1 MATAG
6 REEEVPRSSI
16 LKVALASLVGTSI
29 EWYDFFLYGTAAA
42 LVFNQLFFPEVD
54 PLIGTLAAF
63 ATFGV
68 GFVARPIG
76 GLVFGHL
83 GDKLGRKAML
93 VTTLMIMGI
102 ATFIIGLLPSFAT
115 IGLWAPA
122 LLVVLRLAQGFG
134 VGGEWGGAVLMAV
147 EHSPEGR
154 RGFYGSWPQMGVPI
168 GLLLSTA
175 VFSLFSNITTDEQ
188 FLAWGWRIPF
198 LLSIVLV
205 GVGLFIRLR
214 IAESPAFEQLQ
225 RMQQR
230 VQESRRQDEQ
240 AQESQSEEEVETPH
254 RFPIVD
260 VVRQQ
265 PRNVL
270 EAMGMRMAENGSF
283 YIFSVFVLAYTT
295 EQLGLPRNVILNG
308 VLLAAFLEIFTIPAF
323 GALSDKLGRRPVY
336 MFGALFS
343 LLFAFPYFW
352 LTDTRS
358 TTLIWVAIVLALCIG
373 HAGMYGPQASFFS
386 ELFATGVRYS
396 GASIGYQLASVIAG
410 GFSPFIATALLAWA
424 GGNPWP
430 VAVYMMVLAAITAIA
445 VYFAGETYKSDIYGT
460 RAQQRRL
467 TEES

>member
-1 MATAG
+1 MAQAG
-6 REEEVPRSSI
+6 SEEVSRSSI
-16 LKVALASLVGTSI
+16 FKVALASLIGTSI

-42 LVFNQLFFPEVD
+42 LVFNRLFFPEVD

-76 GLVFGHL
+76 GIVFGHL

-93 VTTLMIMGI
+93 VTTLLIMGI
-102 ATFIIGLLPSFAT
+102 ATVLIGLLPTFET
-115 IGLWAPA
+115 IGIWAA
-122 LLVVLRLAQGFG
+122 ILLVVLRLAQGFG

-168 GLLLSTA
+168 GLLLATG
-175 VFSLFSNITTDEQ
+175 VFSIFSNITTDEQ

-198 LLSIVLV
+198 LLSIVLIA
-205 GVGLFIRLR
+205 VGLFIRLA
-214 IAESPAFEQLQ
+214 IAESPAFQQLQ
-225 RMQQR
+225 RMQER
-230 VQESRRQDEQ
+230 AQEEREQ
-240 AQESQSEEEVETPH
+240 EEAGQESQVEEGETPH
-254 RFPIVD
+254 RFPIID
-260 VVRQQ
+260 VLRYQ
-265 PRNVL
+265 PKNVL
-270 EAMGMRMAENGSF
+270 VAMGMRMAENGSF
-283 YIFSVFVLAYTT
+283 YIFSVFVLTYTT
-295 EQLGLPRNVILNG
+295 QELGLPRNVILNG
-308 VLLAAFLEIFTIPAF
+308 VLIAAALEIFAIPAF

-358 TTLIWVAIVLALCIG
+358 TTLIWLAIVLALVVG
-373 HAGMYGPQASFFS
+373 HGAMYGPQASFFS
-386 ELFATGVRYS
+386 ELFSTGVRYS

-424 GGNPWP
+424 GGNAWP
-430 VAVYMMVLAAITAIA
+430 VALYMVVLAAITAIA
-445 VYFAGETYKSDIYGT
+445 VYFAAETYQSDISGVS
-460 RAQQRRL
+460 AQQRSL
-467 TEES
+467 VEES

>member
-1 MATAG
+1 MAQSGT
-6 REEEVPRSSI
+6 EDVPRRAI
-16 LKVALASLVGTSI
+16 FKVALASLIGTSI

-42 LVFNQLFFPEVD
+42 LVFNQLFFPQVS

-68 GFVARPIG
+68 GFVARPVG

-102 ATFIIGLLPSFAT
+102 ATFLIGLLPSFET
-115 IGLWAPA
+115 IGFAAPI
-122 LLVVLRLAQGFG
+122 LLVILRLAQGFG

-168 GLLLSTA
+168 GLLLSTG
-175 VFSLFSNITTDEQ
+175 VFSLASNITTNEQ
-188 FLAWGWRIPF
+188 FMAWGWRVPF
-198 LLSIVLV
+198 LVSIVLI

-214 IAESPAFEQLQ
+214 IAESPAFQQLQ
-225 RMQQR
+225 EMQER
-230 VQESRRQDEQ
+230 AQEDRSQEEQ
-240 AQESQSEEEVETPH
+240 GQESQAEEGEAPH

-265 PRNVL
+265 PKNVL
-270 EAMGMRMAENGSF
+270 VAMGMRMAENGSF
-283 YIFSVFVLAYTT
+283 YIFSVFVLTYTT
-295 EQLGLPRNVILNG
+295 EQLGLPRNLILNG
-308 VLLAAFLEIFTIPAF
+308 VLLASAIEIFAIPAF
-323 GALSDKLGRRPVY
+323 GALSDRIGRRPVY

-352 LTDTRS
+352 LTNTES
-358 TTLIWVAIVLALCIG
+358 TVWIWVAIVLALAVG

-410 GFSPFIATALLAWA
+410 GFSPMIATTLLYWA
-424 GGNPWP
+424 GGNAWP
-430 VAVYMMVLAAITAIA
+430 VALYMMLLAAITAIA
-445 VYFAGETYKSDIYGT
+445 VYFAGETYKSDIYSVQ
-460 RAQQRRL
+460 AQQRSIA
-467 TEES
+467 EES